1 MQEFRILANSR
12 LQGWFAA
19 TETQDFCQNEG
30 HGGAGMRESRIL
42 AKTAPVFNNLLGNKT
57 TCAFAEK
64 VMQSASDIMSALL
77 VEIAGKVPMGGC

>member
-1 MQEFRILANSR
+1 MQESRILANSR

-30 HGGAGMRESRIL
+30 HGGAGMQESRIL

-57 TCAFAEK
+57 T
-64 VMQSASDIMSALL
+64 
-77 VEIAGKVPMGGC
+77 